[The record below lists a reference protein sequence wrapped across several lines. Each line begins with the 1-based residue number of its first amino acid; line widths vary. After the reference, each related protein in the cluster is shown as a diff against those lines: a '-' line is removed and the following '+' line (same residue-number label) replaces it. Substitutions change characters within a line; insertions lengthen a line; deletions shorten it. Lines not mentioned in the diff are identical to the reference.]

1 MRRLQFYFNQQYMKF
16 LCTIVI
22 LLMVVAAGAQSYD
35 PNKVNKKAAGMYED
49 ALLQATDGKFK
60 EGIRLLEEAVKIDSR
75 FLDAYL
81 SISGMYGELKN
92 YDGAISNY
100 EKGRA
105 IDSAYFKD
113 YNLPYSINLAGKGE
127 FERALIAVNEF
138 LSVTNLNESSRK
150 AGDYRRR
157 CYQFAIDYKKTN
169 PNGNYKFEPTNLGD
183 SVNSSVSE
191 YFPALTI
198 DSRQLIFTRRVRNMN
213 EDFFETDRK
222 DAVWGLAKPLAGNIN
237 TNFNEGAQSI
247 SQDGQ
252 WLIFT
257 GCNFQEGYGSCD
269 LYISYLTPDGWSA
282 AENMGNKINTEA
294 WESAPSLSPD
304 KRDLYFASR
313 RAGGYGGS
321 DIYVSHLL
329 PTGRWSEPENLG
341 PAVNT
346 IGDESCPFIHADN
359 QTLYFTSNGH
369 PGYGGDDLFV
379 TRKGKKGQ
387 WGEPENLGYP
397 INTIENEGSLV
408 ITSDG
413 AVAYY
418 ASDRSDSRGGLD
430 LYTFEMRND
439 IRPIKTLWVKGKV
452 FDKKTNKGLPSAVEL
467 TDLQTKETVSKVQTD
482 ETGNYLIT
490 LPVGKDY
497 AFNVNRRGY
506 LFFSENFP
514 LSQKSPDS
522 TYNIDI
528 PLQPLEAN
536 ATVVLKNIFF
546 DVNKYELKPES
557 QVELDNVVKL
567 MRENPTL
574 KIQIN
579 GHTDNAGKPADNI
592 KLSNDRAKAVVDY
605 ITSKT
610 IDAKRLS
617 YQGFGDKV
625 PVADNKT
632 EEGKAQNRRTELK
645 VISQ

>member
-1 MRRLQFYFNQQYMKF
+1 
-16 LCTIVI
+16 
-22 LLMVVAAGAQSYD
+22 
-35 PNKVNKKAAGMYED
+35 
-49 ALLQATDGKFK
+49 
-60 EGIRLLEEAVKIDSR
+60 
-75 FLDAYL
+75 
-81 SISGMYGELKN
+81 
-92 YDGAISNY
+92 
-100 EKGRA
+100 
-105 IDSAYFKD
+105 
-113 YNLPYSINLAGKGE
+113 
-127 FERALIAVNEF
+127 
-138 LSVTNLNESSRK
+138 
-150 AGDYRRR
+150 
-157 CYQFAIDYKKTN
+157 
-169 PNGNYKFEPTNLGD
+169 
-183 SVNSSVSE
+183 
-191 YFPALTI
+191 
-198 DSRQLIFTRRVRNMN
+198 
-213 EDFFETDRK
+213 
-222 DAVWGLAKPLAGNIN
+222 
-237 TNFNEGAQSI
+237 
-247 SQDGQ
+247 
-252 WLIFT
+252 
-257 GCNFQEGYGSCD
+257 
-269 LYISYLTPDGWSA
+269 
-282 AENMGNKINTEA
+282 
-294 WESAPSLSPD
+294 
-304 KRDLYFASR
+304 
-313 RAGGYGGS
+313 
-321 DIYVSHLL
+321 VSHLL
-329 PTGRWSEPENLG
+329 PTGRWSEPENAG
-341 PAVNT
+341 PEINT
-346 IGDESCPFIHADN
+346 AGDERCPFIHSDN

-369 PGYGGDDLFV
+369 PGYGGYDLYL
-379 TRKGKKGQ
+379 TRKSAGGKWSK
-387 WGEPENLGYP
+387 PYNLGYP
-397 INTIENEGSLV
+397 VNTINDEGSLV
-408 ITSDG
+408 ISADG

-579 GHTDNAGKPADNI
+579 GHTDNVGKPADNI

-625 PVADNKT
+625 PIADNKT